1 MKLIFSEKP
10 LDPAAEMGAFSRYWE
25 LVVQS
30 SIFLSG
36 EGGSI
41 PQKNLYLL
49 KFLCKPSKRRL
60 DGQ

>member
-25 LVVQS
+25 IVVQS

-36 EGGSI
+36 EGGVQI
-41 PQKNLYLL
+41 L
-49 KFLCKPSKRRL
+49 KRTYTF
-60 DGQ
+60 